1 MKMQN
6 LLYDLLDKLEYNE
19 VSNEHDLIKS
29 LRMEAAKWACNLGGR
44 ICIEKA
50 KRNLNRHLADLEKNT

>member
-1 MKMQN
+1 MKN

-19 VSNEHDLIKS
+19 VSNEHDLTKS
-29 LRMEAAKWACNLGGR
+29 LRVEVAKWTCNLDGR

-50 KRNLNRHLADLEKNT
+50 QHNLNRHLADPEKNT